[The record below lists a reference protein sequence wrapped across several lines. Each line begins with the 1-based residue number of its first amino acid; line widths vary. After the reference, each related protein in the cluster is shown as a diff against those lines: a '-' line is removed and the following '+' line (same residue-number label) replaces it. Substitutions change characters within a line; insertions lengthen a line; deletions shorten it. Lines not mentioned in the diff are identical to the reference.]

1 MFSWREWRGRVAA
14 SLQVIVKAQEN
25 TARQVTET
33 YREIKEHASTAQRE
47 VDTLKEQ
54 TLLRGG
60 QLDQVIQ
67 QRDWFKT
74 LLTTLLIAAII
85 GLAALA
91 WQAVTLAHL
100 PILPTQQPTQEIPSP
115 VPTLKPSRR

>member
-1 MFSWREWRGRVAA
+1 MFSWREWRGRVDA

-60 QLDQVIQ
+60 NST
-67 QRDWFKT
+67 RSFSS
-74 LLTTLLIAAII
+74 LT
-85 GLAALA
+85 G
-91 WQAVTLAHL
+91 
-100 PILPTQQPTQEIPSP
+100 S
-115 VPTLKPSRR
+115 KRC